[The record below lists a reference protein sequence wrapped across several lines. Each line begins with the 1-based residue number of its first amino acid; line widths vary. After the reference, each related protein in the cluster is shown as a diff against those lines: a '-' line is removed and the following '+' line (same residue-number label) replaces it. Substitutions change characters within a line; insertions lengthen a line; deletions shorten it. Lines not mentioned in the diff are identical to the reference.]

1 MRPSTTLDPTAT
13 VHEIITLYPATAAVF
28 ARFGVDT
35 CCGGNASLVEVAHR
49 DGVDV
54 DALLAAIRTVVE
66 HG

>member
-35 CCGGNASLVEVAHR
+35 CCGGNASLVEVAH
-49 DGVDV
+49 
-54 DALLAAIRTVVE
+54 
-66 HG
+66 